1 MFTKLLISLISFSI
15 FTAQTIA
22 SNTHYVNTKTLK
34 VRLAPTSKADHLYS
48 IYKGHKVR
56 VYEIKD
62 DWARISEYTK
72 TAKWVHKD
80 YLTKLKDT
88 KPQKKI
94 TETKVIEEPIVAE
107 EKEKEIEIEKVEDK
121 KIEEVEEKTLLE
133 EAAPQVI
140 LPQPE
145 LPEPE
150 IIIDD
155 TSMNDVLLETIAKS
169 DDFKRYESTFTSV
182 SQRLFKDGT
191 CQLKDFKRSN
201 GWMEI
206 SDGEL
211 YFIYCGKIK
220 KQNKIFL
227 NVITGET
234 FKKAY

>member
-1 MFTKLLISLISFSI
+1 MFQKLLISLLLLSV
-15 FTAQTIA
+15 FTAHIIA

-34 VRLAPTSKADHLYS
+34 VRLEPTSKSPHLYS
-48 IYKGHKVR
+48 IYKGHKVK
-56 VYEIKD
+56 VYEVKNS
-62 DWARISEYTK
+62 WARISEYSK

-80 YLTKLKDT
+80 YLTKLENT
-88 KPQKKI
+88 KAQKKI
-94 TETKVIEEPIVAE
+94 EKPIAVAE
-107 EKEKEIEIEKVEDK
+107 KKVVEK
-121 KIEEVEEKTLLE
+121 KIEDIKKEEIKPIVKEPEPQIIIEEGISL
-133 EAAPQVI
+133 EAA
-140 LPQPE
+140 
-145 LPEPE
+145 
-150 IIIDD
+150 
-155 TSMNDVLLETIAKS
+155 LLDTIAKS

>member
-1 MFTKLLISLISFSI
+1 MFQKLLISLLLLSV
-15 FTAQTIA
+15 FTAHIIA

-34 VRLAPTSKADHLYS
+34 VRLEPTSKSPHLYS
-48 IYKGHKVR
+48 VYKGHKVK
-56 VYEIKD
+56 VYEVKNS
-62 DWARISEYTK
+62 WARISEYSK
-72 TAKWVHKD
+72 IAQWVHED
-80 YLTKLKDT
+80 YLTKLK
-88 KPQKKI
+88 
-94 TETKVIEEPIVAE
+94 ETKV
-107 EKEKEIEIEKVEDK
+107 EKKIEKPTVVVEK
-121 KIEEVEEKTLLE
+121 KIEEIKKEEIKPIVKE
-133 EAAPQVI
+133 
-140 LPQPE
+140 
-145 LPEPE
+145 PEPQ
-150 IIIDD
+150 IIIEEGI
-155 TSMNDVLLETIAKS
+155 SLEAVLLDTIAKS

-227 NVITGET
+227 NVTTGET

>member
-1 MFTKLLISLISFSI
+1 MFQKLLISLLLLSV
-15 FTAQTIA
+15 FTAHIIA

-34 VRLAPTSKADHLYS
+34 VRLEPTSKSPHLYS
-48 IYKGHKVR
+48 VYKGHKVK
-56 VYEIKD
+56 VYEVKNS
-62 DWARISEYTK
+62 WARISEYSK
-72 TAKWVHKD
+72 TAQWVHED
-80 YLTKLKDT
+80 YLTKLQDT
-88 KPQKKI
+88 KAQKKI
-94 TETKVIEEPIVAE
+94 EKPIAV
-107 EKEKEIEIEKVEDK
+107 VEK
-121 KIEEVEEKTLLE
+121 KIEEIKKEEIKPIVKE
-133 EAAPQVI
+133 
-140 LPQPE
+140 
-145 LPEPE
+145 PEPQ
-150 IIIDD
+150 IIIEEGI
-155 TSMNDVLLETIAKS
+155 SLEAVLLDTIAKS

-227 NVITGET
+227 NVTTGET